1 MISCHI
7 IKLKSHRKRSGLTQ
21 EELGFLLGL
30 KKHSTVSRYEAGDRD
45 PDLRTALAYKLLFD
59 SDLRELFPGL
69 FGEIRAELA
78 ARARGLCEQI
88 KAGGNERKAA
98 FKLRKL
104 AEFDQG
110 NDGNAPDAWA

>member
-1 MISCHI
+1 MNLCHL

-69 FGEIRAELA
+69 FGEIRAEVA
-78 ARARGLCEQI
+78 RRARGLSEQI
-88 KAGGNERKAA
+88 RGGEDNRKAA
-98 FKLRKL
+98 FKLKKL
-104 AEFDQG
+104 AEFD
-110 NDGNAPDAWA
+110 DGNAHEAWS